1 MTWLRHRLPTIAVLT
16 LAVMGLVAVPA
27 FADPIG
33 DAVKSTV
40 FGQANP
46 MLSFIQLTDAHGIN
60 VWQYELSL
68 DRGNPI
74 TATDKWF
81 WSKPVDAAWQ
91 FYRDGVLVAIWI
103 LHWILSFGW
112 ITPIGDAATSIST
125 ALHTTMG
132 PLGLPAMFLTV
143 AGVVGAIY
151 IFRGKVATGVWEI
164 AVAVVIMAGL
174 STFLANPANLILN
187 QNDGLIARVHQT
199 SMGFVAAMADT
210 PDLKGSDQTD
220 AITSDLIQ
228 TFIRQPLQM
237 VNFGMVI
244 DSTSCEGVY
253 DDVLKSGPHAWD
265 STIRDKVNDCESKLG
280 DYAANPSP
288 SMFGSVIFLYP
299 AVLIVLVLAVVI
311 GGAVLVAGIRVC
323 YQAAKSTV
331 TSLVGVLPGAARR
344 PFWGTIADLFIA
356 MAVFMFSYV
365 FLAIFL
371 KVIQLVLGG
380 SGTMSAP
387 QRIFLTDVLL
397 VAGLVIYMVNK
408 KRIQQS
414 AHRLKSL
421 LASRP
426 GDAGGT
432 VQPPTKLNTAAAISA
447 GADVARFVRAS
458 TRRRAGKA
466 AAGAA
471 GSIPTGLLGSI
482 GGGVPFNGWVGGP
495 GGGGSGGA
503 GRAWQ
508 TQPRSPSGSGGGG
521 IIPTVTGRV
530 LTGAAQA
537 GLAHVT
543 GGVST
548 VALTAYRTL
557 KPRPALP
564 AGSRAQNPS
573 VRRPSGT
580 ASVGPGKKPLAL
592 PPGPSSQSSG
602 GRRPKGPRPV
612 APASSPSQVIVRRP
626 NQPVRADEAPAWR
639 RPAESSSRPEGWPVR
654 KVPDRRPAPRP
665 SQNQTYIRRT
675 QGRRGQ

>member
-16 LAVMGLVAVPA
+16 LALLGLVAVPA

-33 DAVKSTV
+33 DAVKSV
-40 FGQANP
+40 MFGQANP
-46 MLSFIQLTDAHGIN
+46 MLSFIQLSDSHGIN

-112 ITPIGDAATSIST
+112 ITPVGDAATSIST

-132 PLGLPAMFLTV
+132 PLGLAGMFLTV
-143 AGVVGAIY
+143 AGVVGAVY

-187 QNDGLIARVHQT
+187 QNDGLIAKVHQT

-210 PDLKGSDQTD
+210 PELKGSDQTG

-244 DSTSCEGVY
+244 DGTSCEGAY

-265 STIRDKVNDCESKLG
+265 STIRDKVNGCESKLG

-299 AVLIVLVLAVVI
+299 AVLIVLVLAIVI

-331 TSLVGVLPGAARR
+331 TSIVGVLPGAARR
-344 PFWGTIADLFIA
+344 PFWGTIADLLIA
-356 MAVFMFSYV
+356 LAVFMFSYV

-414 AHRLKSL
+414 AHRLKNL

-426 GDAGGT
+426 GGGGGT
-432 VQPPTKLNTAAAISA
+432 AQPPTKLNTAAAVSA
-447 GADVARFVRAS
+447 AADVYRVVRMVS
-458 TRRRAGKA
+458 KKGGGPRRATPSSG
-466 AAGAA
+466 GVV
-471 GSIPTGLLGSI
+471 GNGI
-482 GGGVPFNGWVGGP
+482 GGGVPFNGSV
-495 GGGGSGGA
+495 GGGGGGA
-503 GRAWQ
+503 GGAWQ
-508 TQPRSPSGSGGGG
+508 TYPRNPSGGGGGG
-521 IIPTVTGRV
+521 IIPTVTGKV
-530 LTGAAQA
+530 LTGVAQA

-543 GGVST
+543 GGAST
-548 VALTAYRTL
+548 VAIAAYRGL

-564 AGSRAQNPS
+564 PGPSSGNPS
-573 VRRPSGT
+573 VRRPNGPLP
-580 ASVGPGKKPLAL
+580 VGPGKSLRAL
-592 PPGPSSQSSG
+592 PPGPSSQAEG
-602 GRRPKGPRPV
+602 TIRRRKGRRPV
-612 APASSPSQVIVRRP
+612 EPASAASGQATPRRP
-626 NQPVRADEAPAWR
+626 GQPSGAETPAWR
-639 RPAESSSRPEGWPVR
+639 RPAGSSNSTEGWPVR
-654 KVPDRRPAPRP
+654 KASGQRPAPRP
-665 SQNQTYIRRT
+665 NQTSSYIRRP